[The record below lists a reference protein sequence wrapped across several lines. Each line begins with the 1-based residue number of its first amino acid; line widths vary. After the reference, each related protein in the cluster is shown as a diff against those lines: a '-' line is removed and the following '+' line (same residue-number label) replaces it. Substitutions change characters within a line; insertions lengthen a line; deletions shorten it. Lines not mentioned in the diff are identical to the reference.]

1 MMKKTPIQI
10 LFIVVFLSN
19 CLILSACAP
28 AEEYPFSP
36 TSLEKRFGDTMEEVV
51 EDLGI
56 DLSTAEVQEIS
67 EEQIDI
73 LLPDVTIA
81 ENKNVIGLTMSFYN
95 DIFCYISYVS
105 DDAGFMYDYATALC
119 EDYEKKYGED
129 VTDPNWP
136 YLRKNV
142 NREAFL
148 NGNAEFR
155 EQWKIGN
162 KEVSE
167 AVYNGEEI
175 KLQLFLD
182 SIKSEN
188 EETVSS
194 GMTIRFAPL
203 SQAP

>member
-56 DLSTAEVQEIS
+56 DLTTAEVQEIS